1 MYRVKLLLMTHTK
14 QSLIKKIVAKR
25 MQEIVDSIPAKEY
38 NNTLE
43 QMYSA
48 YSSKS
53 KDEIVLLYN
62 TKITSTADQ
71 VTVEQVSDLIWQ
83 GWPNCYN
90 RFVEG

>member
-1 MYRVKLLLMTHTK
+1 MTHTK
-14 QSLIKKIVAKR
+14 KDLIKKIVAKR
-25 MQEIVDSIPAKEY
+25 MQEIIDSIPAKDY
-38 NNTLE
+38 NTTLE

-71 VTVEQVSDLIWQ
+71 VTVEQVSDLI
-83 GWPNCYN
+83 
-90 RFVEG
+90 

>member
-1 MYRVKLLLMTHTK
+1 MTHTK
-14 QSLIKKIVAKR
+14 KDLIKKIVAKR
-25 MQEIVDSIPAKEY
+25 MQEIVDSIPAKDY

-71 VTVEQVSDLIWQ
+71 VTVEQVSDLI
-83 GWPNCYN
+83 
-90 RFVEG
+90 

>member
-1 MYRVKLLLMTHTK
+1 MTHTK
-14 QSLIKKIVAKR
+14 KDLIKKIVAKR
-25 MQEIVDSIPAKEY
+25 MQEIVDSIPAKDY
-38 NNTLE
+38 NTTLE

-71 VTVEQVSDLIWQ
+71 VTVEQVSDLI
-83 GWPNCYN
+83 
-90 RFVEG
+90 

>member
-1 MYRVKLLLMTHTK
+1 
-14 QSLIKKIVAKR
+14 
-25 MQEIVDSIPAKEY
+25 MQEIVDSIPAKDY
-38 NNTLE
+38 NTTLE

-71 VTVEQVSDLIWQ
+71 VTVEQVSDLI
-83 GWPNCYN
+83 
-90 RFVEG
+90 

>member
-1 MYRVKLLLMTHTK
+1 MTHTK

-62 TKITSTADQ
+62 TKLDKPTDQ
-71 VTVEQVSDLIWQ
+71 VTVDEVSDLL
-83 GWPNCYN
+83 
-90 RFVEG
+90 

>member
-1 MYRVKLLLMTHTK
+1 MTHTK
-14 QSLIKKIVAKR
+14 QALIKKIVAKR
-25 MQEIVDSIPAKEY
+25 MQEIVDSIPAKDY

-71 VTVEQVSDLIWQ
+71 VTVEQVSDLI
-83 GWPNCYN
+83 
-90 RFVEG
+90 